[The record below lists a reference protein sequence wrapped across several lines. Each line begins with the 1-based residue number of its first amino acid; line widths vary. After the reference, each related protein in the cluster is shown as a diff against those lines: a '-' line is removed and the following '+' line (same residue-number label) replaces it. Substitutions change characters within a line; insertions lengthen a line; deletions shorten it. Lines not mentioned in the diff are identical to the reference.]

1 MGEILNTPRH
11 IVVEGPIGV
20 GKTSLVELLH
30 KRLGAR
36 MILEEVTDNPFL
48 EKFYQD
54 QPRYAFQTQV
64 HFLISRYLQQRE
76 LMQQDLFS
84 ESTVCDYM
92 FAKDKIF
99 AYLNLDEHELA
110 LYEQIYDLLEPE
122 VVHPDLVIY
131 MVAEPQVLIERIK
144 QRARPYERPI
154 TAEYLLQL
162 TDAYSRFFF
171 AYDDSPLLVVN
182 TNDIDFV
189 RYPDDFEALVEQI
202 QTHQRGAKQFHPLG
216 SG

>member
-30 KRLGAR
+30 QRLGAR
-36 MILEEVTDNPFL
+36 MILEEVADNPFL

-54 QPRYAFQTQV
+54 QSRYAFQTQV

-76 LMQQDLFS
+76 LIQQDLFS

-99 AYLNLDEHELA
+99 AYLNLDEHELT

-131 MVAEPQVLIERIK
+131 MVAEPHVLIERIK
-144 QRARPYERPI
+144 QRARHYERPI
-154 TAEYLLQL
+154 TAEYLSQL

-189 RYPDDFEALVEQI
+189 RYPEDFEALVAQI
-202 QTHQRGAKQFHPLG
+202 QTHRRGAKQFHPLG